1 MVSIFNALLKVKDS
15 EVLGK
20 VTRLPSTRL
29 HPRTKCTFAPMA
41 TGLKAAF
48 HTLGCKLNFSETST
62 LAKQLIEAG
71 YARVHI
77 DDAPDVVV
85 INTCSVTD
93 HADAKCRN
101 AVRRAMQSN
110 PEAFVVVVGCYAQL
124 KPDEIAGIEG
134 VDLVLGAGE
143 KFNLVGHLE
152 GAQKREQAFAIA
164 GEIKEVRDFIPGFSS
179 GDRTRTFLKVQD
191 GCNYFCAFCTIPLAR
206 GRSRS
211 ANVADTVAQARKAV
225 AEGAKEIVLTGVN
238 IGDFGTAHGETLLDL
253 VRELDALDGVER
265 FRISSIEPNLLTDEI
280 IDFVSTSAKFQPH
293 FHIPL
298 QSGSD
303 EVLSAMRRRYRT
315 ALYASRIQRI
325 RERMPHAS
333 IGVDVIVG
341 FPGESKE
348 HFLTTVD
355 FIKSLEI
362 SYLHVFTYSERPNTT
377 ALRIEEVV
385 PVPDRKERNKT
396 LRNVSLK
403 AQRAHYEAFLGSELP
418 VLFEEAVEDGLRM
431 GYTPNYIRVAAPA
444 DLVEGN
450 DIRTVKLDRIDPLG
464 WVHASLN

>member
-1 MVSIFNALLKVKDS
+1 MCSSVQVS
-15 EVLGK
+15 VLVWFGK
-20 VTRLPSTRL
+20 LTRHATQKL
-29 HPRTKCTFAPMA
+29 HLMANCTFAAMVL
-41 TGLKAAF
+41 GHKAAF

-62 LAKQLIEAG
+62 LARQLAEAG

-110 PEAFVVVVGCYAQL
+110 PDAFVVVVGCYAQL
-124 KPDEIAGIEG
+124 KPAEIADIDG

-143 KFNLVGHLE
+143 KFNLADHLASATRGGE
-152 GAQKREQAFAIA
+152 SKAIA

-211 ANVADTVAQARKAV
+211 ANVAETVTQARKAV
-225 AEGAKEIVLTGVN
+225 EAGAKEIVLTGVN
-238 IGDFGTAHGETLLDL
+238 IGDFGTAHGESLLDL
-253 VRELDALDGVER
+253 AKALDELDGVER
-265 FRISSIEPNLLTDEI
+265 FRISSIEPNLLEDDL
-280 IDFVSTSAKFQPH
+280 IDFVASSNKFQPH

-303 EVLSAMRRRYRT
+303 EVLAAMRRRYRT
-315 ALYASRIQRI
+315 ELYARRIRRI
-325 RERMPHAS
+325 REKMPHAS

-341 FPGESKE
+341 FPGESDAL
-348 HFLTTVD
+348 FMDTVN
-355 FIKSLEI
+355 FIKSLDV

-377 ALRIEEVV
+377 ALRIDDVV
-385 PVPDRKERNKT
+385 PVPVRKERNKT

-403 AQRAHYEAFLGSELP
+403 SQRAHYAAHLHDVLP
-418 VLFEEAVEDGLRM
+418 VLFEEAEEDGVRM
-431 GYTPNYIRVAAPA
+431 GYTPNYIRVAVPSTE
-444 DLVEGN
+444 VQGN
-450 DIRTVKLDRIDPLG
+450 SIRSVRLDRIDPLG
-464 WVHASLN
+464 WVHGSLA

>member
-1 MVSIFNALLKVKDS
+1 MQGIFL
-15 EVLGK
+15 
-20 VTRLPSTRL
+20 
-29 HPRTKCTFAPMA
+29 
-41 TGLKAAF
+41 
-48 HTLGCKLNFSETST
+48 TLVCLYFY
-62 LAKQLIEAG
+62 KQG
-71 YARVHI
+71 
-77 DDAPDVVV
+77 
-85 INTCSVTD
+85 
-93 HADAKCRN
+93 
-101 AVRRAMQSN
+101 
-110 PEAFVVVVGCYAQL
+110 
-124 KPDEIAGIEG
+124 
-134 VDLVLGAGE
+134 
-143 KFNLVGHLE
+143 
-152 GAQKREQAFAIA
+152 
-164 GEIKEVRDFIPGFSS
+164 
-179 GDRTRTFLKVQD
+179 
-191 GCNYFCAFCTIPLAR
+191 AFCTIPLAR

-253 VRELDALDGVER
+253 VRELDAIEGVER

-298 QSGSD
+298 QSGSN

-341 FPGESKE
+341 FPGESNE
-348 HFLTTVD
+348 YFLTTVN

-418 VLFEEAVEDGLRM
+418 VLFEDAVEDGLRM

-444 DLVEGN
+444 DLVKGN